1 MNESCRSEVDDLH
14 TKCRQLE
21 QNSTDLRTNLKT
33 LHNRYNEQHAEMVV
47 LKSKAYP
54 LEHKLTALD
63 SSVMSLLRHEKARD
77 QDLIALY
84 NITTHS
90 RSQLGDLERKTSVEL
105 QYLEGRQNN
114 TISVLHKYGTQINEN
129 SLQGISSIIELSEK
143 TNIN

>member
-63 SSVMSLLRHEKARD
+63 SSVMSLLRHEKVRD
-77 QDLIALY
+77 QDCIALY
-84 NITTHS
+84 NIL
-90 RSQLGDLERKTSVEL
+90 RQLNYR
-105 QYLEGRQNN
+105 
-114 TISVLHKYGTQINEN
+114 
-129 SLQGISSIIELSEK
+129 
-143 TNIN
+143 